1 MRPLRRWAAVL
12 LLCAPLAARAGFRCP
27 AKGGAEWREYR
38 SKHFVVDTDASRF
51 KVELLVAQLERMHV
65 LELQALFGEQVEI
78 PGRVRVLA
86 FADPSFFTELAGRYV
101 GAFYRRSW
109 MREPI
114 IALPIV
120 GLQAQPETVA
130 HEVAHHLS
138 RFLFPWQPAWFS
150 EGLAEFVQTVANTSA
165 PVMPATGSHIIRSNP
180 EQGGAVGSTPTD
192 MVTALQRAPRV
203 RVQEL
208 LHWDGRIDSYTGAY
222 HLYSWLLYHWLWNN
236 RSKQFTAFQQRLSN
250 GEDPAAALRTELPEL
265 DPGNSAALAKV
276 DDALESYRHS
286 GRVASYRVNA
296 EVDASFAEASPL
308 SSADVHVLL
317 LDAGYH
323 SNAKDLLADVDEALR
338 EDAMQPV
345 AIVSKSANDE
355 SSPLAA
361 LQGVVAARPGD
372 WRAWLLLGNELG
384 EQSKEQKEAAYRKAV
399 ALNPDSAWAH
409 NELAH
414 HLATHG
420 RAKEA
425 LPVANRAL
433 DLGPA
438 DPSSIDTLAT
448 VAAELG
454 KCSEALVLERRA
466 VAIALADLKTPGAQ
480 MLQKRLATLEA
491 RCGTAA
497 PAGASVSPAPAP

>member
-1 MRPLRRWAAVL
+1 MRPLGRWVAVV

-38 SKHFVVDTDASRF
+38 SKHFVVDTDAARL
-51 KVELLVAQLERMHV
+51 KVKLLVAQLERMHA

-86 FADPSFFTELAGRYV
+86 FTDPKFFADLAGRYV

-120 GLQAQPETVA
+120 GLEAQPETVA

-165 PVMPATGSHIIRSNP
+165 PVMPATGSHMVRGNP
-180 EQGGAVGSTPTD
+180 DQGGAVGSTPIE
-192 MVTALQRAPRV
+192 MVTALERAPRV

-208 LHWDGRIDSYTGAY
+208 LHWDGRIDSDTGAY

-265 DPGNSAALAKV
+265 NPGNSAALAKL
-276 DDALESYRHS
+276 DDALESYRRS

-317 LDAGYH
+317 LDATTPG
-323 SNAKDLLADVDEALR
+323 R
-338 EDAMQPV
+338 TT
-345 AIVSKSANDE
+345 
-355 SSPLAA
+355 SSP
-361 LQGVVAARPGD
+361 VT
-372 WRAWLLLGNELG
+372 W
-384 EQSKEQKEAAYRKAV
+384 
-399 ALNPDSAWAH
+399 
-409 NELAH
+409 
-414 HLATHG
+414 
-420 RAKEA
+420 
-425 LPVANRAL
+425 
-433 DLGPA
+433 
-438 DPSSIDTLAT
+438 
-448 VAAELG
+448 
-454 KCSEALVLERRA
+454 
-466 VAIALADLKTPGAQ
+466 
-480 MLQKRLATLEA
+480 
-491 RCGTAA
+491 
-497 PAGASVSPAPAP
+497 

>member
-1 MRPLRRWAAVL
+1 VRPLRRWAAAL

-51 KVELLVAQLERMHV
+51 KVELLVAQLERMHA
-65 LELQALFGEQVEI
+65 LELQALFWEQVEI

-86 FADPSFFTELAGRYV
+86 FADPNFFTELAGTYV

-109 MREPI
+109 MREPM

-120 GLQAQPETVA
+120 GLEAQPEAVA
-130 HEVAHHLS
+130 HEIAHHLS
-138 RFLFPWQPAWFS
+138 RFQFPWQPAWFS
-150 EGLAEFVQTVANTSA
+150 EGLAEFVQTIASRSA
-165 PVMPATGSHIIRSNP
+165 PVMPAVGSHVIRSTP
-180 EQGGAVGSTPTD
+180 DQGGAVGSTPAE
-192 MVTALQRAPRV
+192 MVTALQGAPRV
-203 RVQEL
+203 RAQEL
-208 LHWDGRIDSYTGAY
+208 LQWDGRIDSYTGAY

-250 GEDPAAALRTELPEL
+250 GEDPAAALRAELAEL

-296 EVDASFAEASPL
+296 NVDASFAEASPL

-355 SSPLAA
+355 SSPIAA

-372 WRAWLLLGNELG
+372 WRAWLLLGNALG
-384 EQSKEQKEAAYRKAV
+384 ETSKEQKEAAYRKAV
-399 ALNPDSAWAH
+399 ALNPDSAWGH
-409 NELAH
+409 NQLAR
-414 HLATHG
+414 HLVTHG

-425 LPVANRAL
+425 LPIANRAL
-433 DLGPA
+433 DLGPS

-466 VAIALADLKTPGAQ
+466 VAVAVADLKGPGAQ
-480 MLQKRLATLEA
+480 IFQKRLATLEA

-497 PAGASVSPAPAP
+497 PAAASVNPARAP